1 MMRVALLLPLILAAC
16 VETGAA
22 DATRSAVTVI
32 TVDGRPVVAEQK
44 RDWPMMGAVV
54 NPATGKSE
62 ASQIGTADTVI
73 ISGSSDSRDR
83 AIRALAQFCGRD
95 LDPMGFDTQYVY
107 KDPATG
113 DWWFDGFCG

>member
-1 MMRVALLLPLILAAC
+1 MPLVLAAC
-16 VETGAA
+16 VETGASGVA
-22 DATRSAVTVI
+22 GSTVAVI

-44 RDWPMMGAVV
+44 RDWPMMGAMVD
-54 NPATGKSE
+54 PATGKTETSR
-62 ASQIGTADTVI
+62 IGTADTVI

-83 AIRALAQFCGRD
+83 AIAALGQFCGRD
-95 LDPMGFDTQYVY
+95 LDPMGFDTQYVF